1 MASKTFSIRLSD
13 AEVELLQTFQA
24 SGDETLNQT
33 VARLIRETIGANIVN
48 NTANSANTYANNLNL
63 NIKEMVRQEVEKAI
77 SAIASHEHLQEIVH
91 IAVNKCTQNQNDI
104 LSDHEFRLGKL
115 EEATSE
121 ARSLVAE
128 ITLEAEDEAWLESA
142 IVPEATQSDVF
153 LPQAGEPRGSQTI
166 AETTPGESAMPAA
179 VNYALE
185 STQSDVVSTLAGKQ
199 LSKAELKSKVT
210 SIQNTFRARQIKISQ
225 TIIKSKIAEMYPNS
239 DDWISDDARLD
250 VIRALEREHRP

>member
-1 MASKTFSIRLSD
+1 MASKTFSIRLTD
-13 AEVELLQTFQA
+13 AEVELLQPFQA
-24 SGDETLNQT
+24 PDGETLNQT
-33 VARLIRETIGANIVN
+33 VARLVRETIGANIVN
-48 NTANSANTYANNLNL
+48 TYANNLN
-63 NIKEMVRQEVEKAI
+63 IEEMVRQEVEKAI
-77 SAIASHEHLQEIVH
+77 SAIASHEHLQEVVH
-91 IAVNKCTQNQNDI
+91 IAVNKCTQNQNNI

-166 AETTPGESAMPAA
+166 AETTMSAA
-179 VNYALE
+179 VSYAPE
-185 STQSDVVSTLAGKQ
+185 SIQSDVVSTLAGKQ

>member
-1 MASKTFSIRLSD
+1 MPSKTFSIRLTD
-13 AEVELLQTFQA
+13 AEIELLQALQA
-24 SGDETLNQT
+24 SDGETLNQT
-33 VARLIRETIGANIVN
+33 VARLVREAIGANIVN
-48 NTANSANTYANNLNL
+48 STANSANTYANNLN
-63 NIKEMVRQEVEKAI
+63 IEEMVKQEVEKAI
-77 SAIASHEHLQEIVH
+77 SAIASHEYLQEVVH
-91 IAVNKCTQNQNDI
+91 IAVNNCIQNQNDI

-121 ARSLVAE
+121 ARSLVAK
-128 ITLEAEDEAWLESA
+128 ITLEAENEAWLESA

-153 LPQAGEPRGSQTI
+153 LPQAGESRGSQTI
-166 AETTPGESAMPAA
+166 AETTAGESVMPAA
-179 VNYALE
+179 VNYAPE
-185 STQSDVVSTLAGKQ
+185 STQSDVVSIPAGKQ

>member
-1 MASKTFSIRLSD
+1 MASKTFSIRLTD
-13 AEVELLQTFQA
+13 AEVELLQAFQA
-24 SGDETLNQT
+24 SDSETLNQT
-33 VARLIRETIGANIVN
+33 VARLVREAIGANIVN
-48 NTANSANTYANNLNL
+48 STANSANTYANNLN
-63 NIKEMVRQEVEKAI
+63 IEEMVRQEVEKAI
-77 SAIASHEHLQEIVH
+77 SAIASHEYLQEVVH

-121 ARSLVAE
+121 PRSLVGE
-128 ITLEAEDEAWLESA
+128 ITLEAEDEAWLESGIA
-142 IVPEATQSDVF
+142 PETTQSDVF

-166 AETTPGESAMPAA
+166 AETTPGESVRRAA
-179 VNYALE
+179 VNYAPL
-185 STQSDVVSTLAGKQ
+185 SSQSDVVSTLAGKQ

>member
-33 VARLIRETIGANIVN
+33 VARLVRETIGANIVN
-48 NTANSANTYANNLNL
+48 STANSANIYANNLN
-63 NIKEMVRQEVEKAI
+63 IEEMVRQEVEKAI
-77 SAIASHEHLQEIVH
+77 SAIASHEYLQEIVH
-91 IAVNKCTQNQNDI
+91 NAVNNCTQNQNDI

-128 ITLEAEDEAWLESA
+128 ITLQAEDEAWLESGIA
-142 IVPEATQSDVF
+142 SEATQSDVV
-153 LPQAGEPRGSQTI
+153 LPQAEEPRRNQTI

-179 VNYALE
+179 VNYAPE